1 MNLLQ
6 ERWTILDEQS
16 LPVLSFTSFISLDS
30 DNTSKITNYT
40 SEKGTFSSYNK
51 IVAPDEL
58 AVTLAIQGN
67 AAEIQD
73 AIAVLDTLRKEP
85 QKVSI
90 VSPYKEYKWFSLESY
105 SYSFNQSQGVNLL
118 IAAMNF
124 KQVNEVEA
132 VYTNSIKYPKNPS
145 ASSAVNDGK
154 KQGKELTSTIYDGKK
169 YFTGNGVINL

>member
-1 MNLLQ
+1 MLQ
-6 ERWTILDEQS
+6 EVWTILDEQS
-16 LPVLSFTSFISLDS
+16 LPVVTFTSFLSLDS

-145 ASSAVNDGK
+145 AASAVNGGK
-154 KQGKELTSTIYDGKK
+154 KQGKELTSIIYDGKK
-169 YFTGNGVINL
+169 YITGNGVIN

>member
-1 MNLLQ
+1 MLQ
-6 ERWTILDEQS
+6 EIWTILDEQS

-73 AIAVLDTLRKEP
+73 AIAILDTLRKEP

-132 VYTNSIKYPKNPS
+132 IYTKSIKYPKNPS
-145 ASSAVNDGK
+145 ASSAVNGGK
-154 KQGKELTSTIYDGKK
+154 KQGLQSILSKIEE
-169 YFTGNGVINL
+169 GVGL

>member
-6 ERWTILDEQS
+6 EIWTILDEQS

-132 VYTNSIKYPKNPS
+132 VYTNSIKYTKNPS
-145 ASSAVNDGK
+145 ASSAVNGGK
-154 KQGKELTSTIYDGKK
+154 KQGLQSILSKITER
-169 YFTGNGVINL
+169 F

>member
-1 MNLLQ
+1 MLQ
-6 ERWTILDEQS
+6 EVWTILDEQS
-16 LPVLSFTSFISLDS
+16 LPVVTFTSFLSLDS

-145 ASSAVNDGK
+145 AASAVNGGK
-154 KQGKELTSTIYDGKK
+154 KQGLQSILSKIEE
-169 YFTGNGVINL
+169 GVGL

>member
-1 MNLLQ
+1 MLQ
-6 ERWTILDEQS
+6 EVWTILDEQS

-30 DNTSKITNYT
+30 DSSSKITNYT

-73 AIAVLDTLRKEP
+73 AIAILDTLRKEP

-132 VYTNSIKYPKNPS
+132 VYTKKYLLSRYQIKYLKS
-145 ASSAVNDGK
+145 
-154 KQGKELTSTIYDGKK
+154 
-169 YFTGNGVINL
+169 F

>member
-1 MNLLQ
+1 MLQ
-6 ERWTILDEQS
+6 EIWTILDEQS
-16 LPVLSFTSFISLDS
+16 LPVVTFTSFLSLDS

-73 AIAVLDTLRKEP
+73 AIAILDTLRKEP

-90 VSPYKEYKWFSLESY
+90 VNPYKEYKWFSLESY

-132 VYTNSIKYPKNPS
+132 IYTNSIKYPKNPS
-145 ASSAVNDGK
+145 AASAVNGGK
-154 KQGKELTSTIYDGKK
+154 KQGLQSILSKIEE
-169 YFTGNGVINL
+169 GVGL

>member
-1 MNLLQ
+1 MLQ
-6 ERWTILDEQS
+6 EVWTILDEQS
-16 LPVLSFTSFISLDS
+16 LPVVTFTSFLSLDS

-145 ASSAVNDGK
+145 AASAVNGGK
-154 KQGKELTSTIYDGKK
+154 KQGLQSILSKIEEGAGL
-169 YFTGNGVINL
+169 

>member
-1 MNLLQ
+1 ML
-6 ERWTILDEQS
+6 EEIWTILDEQS
-16 LPVLSFTSFISLDS
+16 LPVLTFTSFISLDS

-67 AAEIQD
+67 AADIQN
-73 AIAVLDTLRKEP
+73 AISILDSLRKQP

-132 VYTNSIKYPKNPS
+132 IYTNSIKYTKNPS
-145 ASSAVNDGK
+145 ANSVVNGGK
-154 KQGKELTSTIYDGKK
+154 KQGLQSILSKITER
-169 YFTGNGVINL
+169 F

>member
-1 MNLLQ
+1 MLQ
-6 ERWTILDEQS
+6 EVWTILDEQS

-40 SEKGTFSSYNK
+40 SERGTFSSYNK

-132 VYTNSIKYPKNPS
+132 TYTNSIKYPKNPS
-145 ASSAVNDGK
+145 ASSAVNGGK
-154 KQGKELTSTIYDGKK
+154 KQGLQSILSKIEEGAGL
-169 YFTGNGVINL
+169 

>member
-1 MNLLQ
+1 MLQ
-6 ERWTILDEQS
+6 EVWTILDEQS

-58 AVTLAIQGN
+58 AVTLAINGN

-132 VYTNSIKYPKNPS
+132 IYTNSIKYPKNPS
-145 ASSAVNDGK
+145 AASAVNGGK
-154 KQGKELTSTIYDGKK
+154 KQGKELTSIIYDGKK
-169 YFTGNGVINL
+169 YFTGNGVIN